1 MKNTTFALGAAA
13 ILGVSGV
20 ASASFVGAVF
30 DSYAVEVDGQSYAV
44 IDAYIEFDSPE
55 DTVLSIFNAAITNVN
70 GSAFHHNDFNTLG
83 GGAGLWNVTD
93 TGNLPGF
100 LSPDNDSFVLIGGA
114 VADPTSPN
122 STSLDPSFD
131 PAGGGTVAENAG
143 WFNSNPPN
151 LQGRVDADTL
161 RTWVARFVIEGTDS
175 AETLSFAFNMGYNQG
190 LGTGNQFAFNDG
202 ATRGPEILVDYV
214 PAPGA
219 IALLGLAGLAG
230 RRRRN

>member
-30 DSYAVEVDGQSYAV
+30 DSYAVEAGGQSYAV
-44 IDAYIEFDSPE
+44 IDAYIEFDSAD
-55 DTVLSIFNAAITNVN
+55 DTVLNIFNVDIFNVN
-70 GSAFHHNDFNTLG
+70 GTAFNHNDFNTLSG
-83 GGAGLWNVTD
+83 LAGAWNVVQS
-93 TGNLPGF
+93 GNIPGVV
-100 LSPDNDSFVLIGGA
+100 DSSIDSLVLVGGPIGGTNTTA
-114 VADPTSPN
+114 
-122 STSLDPSFD
+122 LDPSFD
-131 PAGGGTVAENAG
+131 PSTGGSVPFNAG

-151 LQGRVDADTL
+151 LQGRADAGTL
-161 RTWVARFVIEGTDS
+161 RTWVGRFVIEGTDS

-190 LGTGNQFAFNDG
+190 LGTGAQFAYNDG
-202 ATRGPEILVDYV
+202 ATRGPAILVDYV